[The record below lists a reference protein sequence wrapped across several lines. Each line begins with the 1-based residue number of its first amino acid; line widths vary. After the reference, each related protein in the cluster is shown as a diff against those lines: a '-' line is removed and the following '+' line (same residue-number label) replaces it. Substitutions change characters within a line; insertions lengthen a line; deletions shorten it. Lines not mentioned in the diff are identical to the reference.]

1 MAAERETGELFMGLP
16 GSGSGCSQSRAAR
29 PAQKEIHSDIIV
41 FRNEQIMNR
50 LINMACFAE
59 VVEAGGFSAAAERL
73 GHSRA
78 VVSKRVAAL
87 ERDFGITL
95 LKRTTRRQSL
105 TEAGE
110 VLYAHCRRMLDEMN
124 EAESRLSD
132 FSSQPRGT
140 LRVSAPY
147 SWGTRVLG
155 EPACAFLRRYPQ
167 IHMSLTLSD
176 ELADL
181 AGSAVDVAIRLTAQ
195 PAPGLVARK
204 LADVP
209 TILCASPA
217 YLAARGRPT
226 HPRELATHACIY
238 FAGEVVQNPW
248 VFQGPDGT
256 SSITVNGPLTVNSAE
271 VLRQTA
277 LGGLGITCITRYQ
290 VEDLL
295 HSGALVELLTQ
306 YRLPARAV
314 YLVTLPDR
322 LLPAKTRAFI
332 DFLLQARAGQGTSG
346 PPPRPP
352 RREGRPSARRAPRPA
367 RR

>member
-1 MAAERETGELFMGLP
+1 
-16 GSGSGCSQSRAAR
+16 
-29 PAQKEIHSDIIV
+29 
-41 FRNEQIMNR
+41 MNR

-59 VVEAGGFSAAAERL
+59 VVDAGGFSAAAERL
-73 GHSRA
+73 GYSRA
-78 VVSKRVAAL
+78 MVSKRVAAL

-110 VLYAHCRRMLDEMN
+110 ALYAHCRRMLDEVN
-124 EAESRLSD
+124 EAESQLSD
-132 FSSQPRGT
+132 FSSLPRGV

-155 EPACAFLRRYPQ
+155 GPVCAFLRLYPE
-167 IHMSLTLSD
+167 IHMRLTLSD

-181 AGSAVDVAIRLTAQ
+181 AGSSVDVAIRLTER

-209 TILCASPA
+209 TIICASPA
-217 YLAARGRPT
+217 YLAARGHPA
-226 HPRELATHACIY
+226 HPRDLATHDCIY

-248 VFQGPDGT
+248 IFQGPDGT
-256 SSITVNGPLTVNSAE
+256 SSIAVRGPFTVNSAE

-277 LGGLGITCITRYQ
+277 LSGLGITCITRYQ

-295 HSGALVELLTQ
+295 QSGALVELLGQ
-306 YRLPARAV
+306 YRLPARAI

-332 DFLLQARAGQGTSG
+332 DFLLEARSGQGTSG
-346 PPPRPP
+346 PPPRPL
-352 RREGRPSARRAPRPA
+352 RRAGRQSSRPAPRPA
-367 RR
+367 R